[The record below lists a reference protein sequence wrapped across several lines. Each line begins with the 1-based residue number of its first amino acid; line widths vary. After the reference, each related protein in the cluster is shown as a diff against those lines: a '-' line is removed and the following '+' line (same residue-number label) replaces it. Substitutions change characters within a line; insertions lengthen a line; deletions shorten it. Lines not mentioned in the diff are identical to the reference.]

1 MKTTE
6 WKDTE
11 IGRIPKDWEVKP
23 IGEIFTFKNGLNKGK
38 EFFGEGTPIINYTDV
53 YHKRSLVAKDI
64 KGKVTLSSDEIKR
77 FEVKK
82 GDMFFT
88 RTSETPE
95 EVGIAS
101 VLLEDIPSCVFSGFV
116 LRARPINDSLFP
128 DYCGYGFSTKQI
140 RKDIV
145 NNCTFTTRALT
156 NGQVLSSIKIPLLPI
171 SEQQRIAN
179 ALSDIDMLITSL
191 DKAIEK
197 KRMVKQGAMQQML
210 TGNKRLKGFTEGW
223 KIKRIGDIGYTY
235 NGLTG
240 KSKGDFGVGTA
251 HYVTFLNILN
261 NPIIDTALL
270 EKVNVALN
278 EKQNEVRKG
287 DLFFNTSSETPEEV
301 GICATIDVDIDELYL
316 NSFCFGFRLT
326 DRDILSDYL
335 AYYFRSSIGRQMMT
349 MLAQGATRY
358 NLSKDN
364 FLKCRLLLP
373 GSLVEQQAIIDVLSI
388 MDGEISSIT
397 HEREKYLRLKEG
409 MMQELLTGKTRLI

>member
-128 DYCGYGFSTKQI
+128 DDCGYGFSTKQI

-171 SEQQRIAN
+171 SEQQRIAK
-179 ALSDIDMLITSL
+179 ALSDIDMLIASL

-197 KRMVKQGAMQQML
+197 KRLVKQGAMQQLL
-210 TGNKRLKGFTEGW
+210 TGKKRLKGFTGEW
-223 KIKRIGDIGYTY
+223 KKVKWSDLGYFVSGNTFTLRYQGVKRETYPFYKVSDMNNWGNENYMLRSNNYISEKTAKELSCNIIPADAIVFAKIGAAIFLERKRYTRKPCCIDNNMMAYIPMGVAKLFIWKLLETIKFGD
-235 NGLTG
+235 
-240 KSKGDFGVGTA
+240 
-251 HYVTFLNILN
+251 YV
-261 NPIIDTALL
+261 DATALPSL
-270 EKVNVALN
+270 SPITLGKITFYIP
-278 EKQNEVRKG
+278 Q
-287 DLFFNTSSETPEEV
+287 
-301 GICATIDVDIDELYL
+301 DI
-316 NSFCFGFRLT
+316 
-326 DRDILSDYL
+326 
-335 AYYFRSSIGRQMMT
+335 
-349 MLAQGATRY
+349 
-358 NLSKDN
+358 
-364 FLKCRLLLP
+364 
-373 GSLVEQQAIIDVLSI
+373 VEQQEIANVLSMI
-388 MDGEISSIT
+388 DGEISSLT
-397 HEREKYLRLKEG
+397 HEREKYLRLKDG

>member
-197 KRMVKQGAMQQML
+197 KRMVKQGAMQQLL
-210 TGNKRLKGFTEGW
+210 TGKKRLKGFTGEWQEVKLDDIVDIEKGDQINATYFVTGGKYPVMNGGATLSGYINKCNRGGDTIIISEGGNSCGYVNVMRRPFW
-223 KIKRIGDIGYTY
+223 CGGHCYSLKSKIKIDKEYLYQLLKVHEPQLMKLREGT
-235 NGLTG
+235 GLP
-240 KSKGDFGVGTA
+240 
-251 HYVTFLNILN
+251 NIQRRSIKEFKLFMSSN
-261 NPIIDTALL
+261 LKEQSTISIILM
-270 EKVNVALN
+270 
-278 EKQNEVRKG
+278 
-287 DLFFNTSSETPEEV
+287 
-301 GICATIDVDIDELYL
+301 
-316 NSFCFGFRLT
+316 RL
-326 DRDILSDYL
+326 
-335 AYYFRSSIGRQMMT
+335 
-349 MLAQGATRY
+349 
-358 NLSKDN
+358 
-364 FLKCRLLLP
+364 
-373 GSLVEQQAIIDVLSI
+373 
-388 MDGEISSIT
+388 DGEISSLT
-397 HEREKYLRLKEG
+397 HEREKYLRLKDG

>member
-1 MKTTE
+1 MKTKE

-23 IGEIFTFKNGLNKGK
+23 LGEIGFFSKGSGVSRDQSHSGNLPCIRYGEIYTSHNNYIREFYSFISPEIAKQAKRLKNGDILFACSGETKEEIGK
-38 EFFGEGTPIINYTDV
+38 TVAFVGNEEAYAGGDIIV
-53 YHKRSLVAKDI
+53 
-64 KGKVTLSSDEIKR
+64 LSPNVNCSSI
-77 FEVKK
+77 F
-82 GDMFFT
+82 
-88 RTSETPE
+88 
-95 EVGIAS
+95 
-101 VLLEDIPSCVFSGFV
+101 LGFV
-116 LRARPINDSLFP
+116 LNAPSSVRQKAGMGQGDAVVHIHKESLAKVLIPFP
-128 DYCGYGFSTKQI
+128 PKE
-140 RKDIV
+140 
-145 NNCTFTTRALT
+145 
-156 NGQVLSSIKIPLLPI
+156 
-171 SEQQRIAN
+171 EQQRIAKT
-179 ALSDIDMLITSL
+179 LSDIDMLIASL

-197 KRMVKQGAMQQML
+197 KRLVKQGAMQQLL
-210 TGNKRLKGFTEGW
+210 TGKKRLKGFTEGW